1 MLMKLNAA
9 RTGKEPDQ
17 SFRQDRSDRNFQS
30 RREGEFDHF
39 KSIQHFLGRLCFL
52 LVP

>member
-30 RREGEFDHF
+30 RREGEFIG
-39 KSIQHFLGRLCFL
+39 SL
-52 LVP
+52 LTTLKVSNIS